1 MNPSTCSTALSR
13 AAVLTL
19 VLLGAVSCTHAQPGP
34 DSGQVPRTAQAAYD
48 AFARGWATGDF
59 EPYLAMLTEDFEFSY
74 PLGEHR
80 GRFTGAEG
88 RAHMV
93 DKVRGHSSRGERLT
107 LHPPTRV
114 AVTDNTVFFEFD
126 SEGRFGDYVY
136 RGHNVIA
143 FDVKGER
150 ISAFREFLGD
160 LDPAFVCAPPP
171 GGG

>member
-1 MNPSTCSTALSR
+1 MKPFTLLTR
-13 AAVLTL
+13 ATVLGL
-19 VLLGAVSCTHAQPGP
+19 VLLGAVACTHAQ
-34 DSGQVPRTAQAAYD
+34 QVHESEEVRLTAQAAYD
-48 AFARGWATGDF
+48 SFAKGWATGDF

-93 DKVRGHSSRGERLT
+93 DKVRAHSSRGERLT
-107 LHPPTRV
+107 LLSPTRV
-114 AVTDNTVFFEFD
+114 AVTGHTVFFEFD
-126 SEGRFGDYVY
+126 SEGRFGDYEY

-143 FDVKGER
+143 FDVTGER

-160 LDPAFVCAPPP
+160 LDTAFVCTPAP